1 MHFRVKSTL
10 KNNRYYTVKHLLNPI
25 HNYVLNFIK
34 VKMTYFFI
42 HKTFF
47 LFILY
52 LKIHLTKILTKHII
66 LKIITKNTS
75 KNHYFLNIFRLMLD
89 YTLNIILKKKSVNV

>member
-1 MHFRVKSTL
+1 MHLPVKSTL
-10 KNNRYYTVKHLLNPI
+10 KSNHYHTVKHLLNPI
-25 HNYVLNFIK
+25 HNYVLNFVK

-42 HKTFF
+42 HKTCFS
-47 LFILY
+47 FILY
-52 LKIHLTKILTKHII
+52 LKIHLTKNLTKHIF

-89 YTLNIILKKKSVNV
+89 YTLNIIF